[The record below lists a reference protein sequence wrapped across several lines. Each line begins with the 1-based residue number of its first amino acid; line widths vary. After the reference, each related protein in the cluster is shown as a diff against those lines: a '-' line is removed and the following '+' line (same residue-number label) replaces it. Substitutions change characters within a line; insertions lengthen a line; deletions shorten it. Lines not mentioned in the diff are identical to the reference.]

1 MRSSFMGLEVQK
13 RTLQMAQ
20 KSLDIVGHNISNEKT
35 PGFTRQR
42 VDIHS
47 MNISSFSFWQ
57 TRLSKLS
64 LAGQGVS
71 AFGVSQIRNNYLDKR
86 YRDIAP
92 IAKEHDTKMKIMLE
106 LETTLDAIDNV
117 SLLDALHNLKS
128 AMQKVSLVSPDALEM
143 TSLVRNQAQ
152 NICRMLQAYSS
163 DLQQL
168 LQRNLTNLS
177 DSIRGTNNL
186 IDKIVQYNKAITG
199 EYLLDAG
206 RIASGRGV
214 SEYGPLEMIDQ
225 RNLLLD
231 ELAEFGNIEVFQNSN
246 GSVRVTMAGVTII
259 DDQFSEKLVMRNY
272 EDYGAAYIT
281 FSNGIDFI
289 PRNGEIK
296 AFMDM
301 VSGYGPYAVGQF
313 QNSEYGIPYYLQA
326 LDAFAEGFASLM
338 NEVNKGFL
346 NEYQAW
352 NRSLIWGGYELDS
365 NGRKIPLLDDDG
377 FMIFLDNAGK
387 RIPVSLDANG
397 DQISPSGVEP
407 LYVKAKIT
415 AANIRISDE
424 WLNNPMTIGETFNT
438 RSLNDFSIGRSY
450 QIGEVFR
457 DPATGLYFFVET
469 AFQANS
475 SNVGDYVRSSNVRD
489 IPVFRGE
496 APDWSNA
503 DSYREGDIFFD
514 PNTGIYYR
522 VTAEVYY
529 RVSSELGEGRPIA
542 SALAAG
548 DIEAIGVHEGEWQSA
563 NLDGSNL
570 HRFVAA
576 LESNRSWGRANDFN
590 GTVYGYLEFLSD
602 RLGQGIEFLAN
613 SFDISMDTIHK
624 LLDNR
629 DAISAVSETEEGINM
644 LTYQKWFNASAR
656 LMTTMD
662 EALDTIINRMGRVGL

>member
-1 MRSSFMGLEVQK
+1 
-13 RTLQMAQ
+13 
-20 KSLDIVGHNISNEKT
+20 
-35 PGFTRQR
+35 
-42 VDIHS
+42 
-47 MNISSFSFWQ
+47 
-57 TRLSKLS
+57 
-64 LAGQGVS
+64 
-71 AFGVSQIRNNYLDKR
+71 
-86 YRDIAP
+86 
-92 IAKEHDTKMKIMLE
+92 
-106 LETTLDAIDNV
+106 
-117 SLLDALHNLKS
+117 
-128 AMQKVSLVSPDALEM
+128 
-143 TSLVRNQAQ
+143 
-152 NICRMLQAYSS
+152 MLQAYSS

-377 FMIFLDNAGK
+377 FMIFLDNTGK

-602 RLGQGIEFLAN
+602 RLGQGIEFLEN
-613 SFDISMDTIHK
+613 SFNISMDTINT

-629 DAISAVSETEEGINM
+629 DSISAVSETEEGINM